1 MRIKLEG
8 LLNVRD
14 LGGIAARGGRKI
26 KYGRIVRS
34 DNLSPA
40 TENDCLKLQSYGI
53 KKIVDFRTDDEIKQ
67 SPDKEIPGGVWIKN
81 PILKE
86 LTTGITREAP
96 KEYSCLEELL
106 LDFSMD
112 LGERGKEWLAG
123 LYIPLVSDEFC
134 LKGYRRFLE
143 ILKDNKNGAVLYH
156 CSAGKDRVGVGTML
170 FLTILGVSR
179 EDIIK
184 DYLLTNESYADAIER
199 TRALGRERGV
209 SQAVIDTI
217 EPLSGVDVSY
227 INTAFD
233 TIDRVHGGMDTFLKN
248 QLGIDEGFINEL
260 CQNYLE

>member
-40 TENDCLKLQSYGI
+40 TENDCLKLHSYGI

-67 SPDKEIPGGVWIKN
+67 SPDKEIPGAVWIKN

-156 CSAGKDRVGVGTML
+156 CSAGKDRVGVGTMI
-170 FLTILGVSR
+170 FLSILGVSR

-233 TIDRVHGGMDTFLKN
+233 TIDRVHGGMDAFLKN